1 MDIQIHHGGPSEF
14 DYVIEFMKDEMKA
27 AIAEELIIGERP
39 LGELVLQTQKIMDS
53 PPHITTYAVVTLRVE
68 FRDKKETHL

>member
-1 MDIQIHHGGPSEF
+1 MGIQIHHGGPSEF
-14 DYVIEFMKDEMKA
+14 DHLVEGMKDEMKA
-27 AIAEELIIGERP
+27 AVAEELINGERP

>member
-1 MDIQIHHGGPSEF
+1 MSIHIHHGGPSEF
-14 DYVIEFMKDEMKA
+14 DHLIEVMNNEMKA
-27 AIAEELIIGERP
+27 AIAEELINGERP

-68 FRDKKETHL
+68 FRDKKETRL